1 MAPESLLTPS
11 SFLTLP
17 PLCVRHKCSQLL
29 PLFFMDL
36 NAQLRKE
43 EEAFGDARQ
52 IMDDFTKFLR
62 NGGLDVVGANAYDR
76 QQCHDKY
83 ESLEVMLQ
91 AREYELDNR
100 ATSYYGGNP
109 SPESV
114 ELNLAILQDIILNA
128 VYFMVPSN
136 ETRRVM
142 NSGKLNLLYSRDP
155 STPYDRRYHNQLN
168 GRLRISFNRNIPQWL
183 NSLPR

>member
-155 STPYDRRYHNQLN
+155 STPYDRRYHNQ
-168 GRLRISFNRNIPQWL
+168 NIPQWL